1 MDENGLYL
9 RLSTNWSIR
18 LPSHLWHYSYC
29 LCKTPALC
37 KFGSTSFH
45 TDLLIYICLTDLCHS
60 ACLGIISKNL
70 RSLICKGKEV
80 KTHYIT
86 SETFSLLSVF
96 SKSPFA
102 CSVAQ
107 PYESWRQCRSTLAIS
122 GEQITHKTCT
132 LSRRITNLTQHARVP
147 VALSGRIRKKLRH
160 PSQRHPVER

>member
-45 TDLLIYICLTDLCHS
+45 TDLLIYICPTDLCHS
-60 ACLGIISKNL
+60 ACLGIICKNL

-80 KTHYIT
+80 RTHYIT

-102 CSVAQ
+102 SLHSHMSRGGSATIVAQ
-107 PYESWRQCRSTLAIS
+107 KRVSHIRGADNSQNLHSVKAHHEFNSARKSACGTVRQ
-122 GEQITHKTCT
+122 
-132 LSRRITNLTQHARVP
+132 N
-147 VALSGRIRKKLRH
+147 
-160 PSQRHPVER
+160 

>member
-9 RLSTNWSIR
+9 RLSTNWSVR

-122 GEQITHKTCT
+122 RGADNSQNLHSVKAHHKFN
-132 LSRRITNLTQHARVP
+132 SARKSACGTV
-147 VALSGRIRKKLRH
+147 R
-160 PSQRHPVER
+160 QN